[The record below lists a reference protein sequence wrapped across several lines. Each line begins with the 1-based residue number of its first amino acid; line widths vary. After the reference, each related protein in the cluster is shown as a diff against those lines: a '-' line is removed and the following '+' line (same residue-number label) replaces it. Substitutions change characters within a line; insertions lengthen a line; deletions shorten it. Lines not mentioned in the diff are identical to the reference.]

1 MKSITKSIASALA
14 VFLLAITAAI
24 AQVGSQDADHVAL
37 RKLKDDLLTAINNR
51 NLTDVDAMLHKP
63 FLSTVITQESFNET
77 GKLRSWFDDIFSRP
91 LLRLRHFRIQAEA
104 DEMAQIY
111 TGTFAVA
118 RGSTKE
124 RYELAD
130 GRGFDFDGRWT
141 ATAIKENG
149 QWKVLAIH
157 AGTNF
162 LDNPVINA
170 VERNTMTFAA
180 VGALAGVVIGFLLG
194 FFIRRKQAKAA

>member
-1 MKSITKSIASALA
+1 MKSIASAAA
-14 VFLLAITAAI
+14 VFLFAITAAV
-24 AQVGSQDADHVAL
+24 AQVGPQEADHAAL
-37 RKLKDDLLTAINNR
+37 RKLKDDVLTAINNR
-51 NLTDVDAMLHKP
+51 NLAAVDTMLHKP

-77 GKLRSWFDDIFSRP
+77 GKLRGWFDSLFSRP
-91 LLRLRHFRIQAEA
+91 LLRLRHFNIQAEA

-124 RYELAD
+124 RYELAN

-141 ATAIKENG
+141 ATAIKDNG

-170 VERNTMTFAA
+170 IERHTMTVAAIGTFAGA
-180 VGALAGVVIGFLLG
+180 VVGFLLG
-194 FFIRRKQAKAA
+194 FFIRRRRTGTA

>member
-1 MKSITKSIASALA
+1 
-14 VFLLAITAAI
+14 
-24 AQVGSQDADHVAL
+24 
-37 RKLKDDLLTAINNR
+37 
-51 NLTDVDAMLHKP
+51 MLHKP

-77 GKLRSWFDDIFSRP
+77 GKLRGWFDDLFSRP

-141 ATAIKENG
+141 ATAIKTNG

-170 VERNTMTFAA
+170 IERNTMTFAA
-180 VGALAGVVIGFLLG
+180 VSTALGATVGFLLG
-194 FFIRRKQAKAA
+194 FFIRRRQVKAA

>member
-1 MKSITKSIASALA
+1 MNSIASAIA
-14 VFLLAITAAI
+14 VLLLTITAAI
-24 AQVGSQDADHVAL
+24 AQVNPQEADHAAL
-37 RKLKDDLLTAINNR
+37 RKLKDDVTDAINTR
-51 NLTDVDAMLHKP
+51 NLAAVDGMLHKP

-77 GKLRSWFDDIFSRP
+77 GKLRSWFDDLFSRP

-124 RYELAD
+124 RYELVD

-141 ATAIKENG
+141 ATAIKTNG

-170 VERNTMTFAA
+170 IERHTMTLAA
-180 VGALAGVVIGFLLG
+180 ISTAMGVFVGFLLG
-194 FFIRRKQAKAA
+194 FFLRRRQAKAV

>member
-1 MKSITKSIASALA
+1 MKSIASA
-14 VFLLAITAAI
+14 VTIFLLAITAAI
-24 AQVGSQDADHVAL
+24 AQGSPQEADHTAL
-37 RKLKDDLLTAINNR
+37 RKLKDDVLTAINNR
-51 NLTDVDAMLHKP
+51 NMAAVDAMLHKP

-77 GKLRSWFDDIFSRP
+77 AKLRGWFEDLFARP
-91 LLRLRHFRIQAEA
+91 LLRLRHFRIQADA

-141 ATAIKENG
+141 ATAIKDNG
-149 QWKVLAIH
+149 QWKVLALH

-170 VERNTMTFAA
+170 IERNTMTFAA
-180 VGALAGVVIGFLLG
+180 VSTVLGAIVGFLLG
-194 FFIRRKQAKAA
+194 FFIRRRQAKAA

>member
-1 MKSITKSIASALA
+1 ARAHGCGYAAAARFLCALAHRRLRLDRSHALPSSHRSSQRHRHQAGGAAAASATPRNVLNIVFMHWSGPMKSIASAVA

-24 AQVGSQDADHVAL
+24 AQVGPQEADHAAL
-37 RKLKDDLLTAINNR
+37 RKLKDDVLTAINTR
-51 NLTDVDAMLHKP
+51 NLAAVDAMLHKP

-77 GKLRSWFDDIFSRP
+77 GKLRGWFDDLFARP
-91 LLRLRHFRIQAEA
+91 RLRLRHFRIQAEA

-130 GRGFDFDGRWT
+130 GR
-141 ATAIKENG
+141 
-149 QWKVLAIH
+149 
-157 AGTNF
+157 
-162 LDNPVINA
+162 
-170 VERNTMTFAA
+170 
-180 VGALAGVVIGFLLG
+180 
-194 FFIRRKQAKAA
+194 

>member
-1 MKSITKSIASALA
+1 MKSIASAVA
-14 VFLLAITAAI
+14 VLLLTITAAI
-24 AQVGSQDADHVAL
+24 AQVSPQEADHAAL
-37 RKLKDDLLTAINNR
+37 RKLKDDVVNAINTR
-51 NLTDVDAMLHKP
+51 NLAAVDGMLHKP

-77 GKLRSWFDDIFSRP
+77 GKLRSWFDELFSRP

-141 ATAIKENG
+141 ATAIKQNG

-170 VERNTMTFAA
+170 IERNTMTLAA
-180 VGALAGVVIGFLLG
+180 ISTVVGVIVGFLLG
-194 FFIRRKQAKAA
+194 FFLRRRQTA

>member
-1 MKSITKSIASALA
+1 MKSIASA
-14 VFLLAITAAI
+14 VTIFLLAITAAI
-24 AQVGSQDADHVAL
+24 AQGSPQEADHTAL
-37 RKLKDDLLTAINNR
+37 RKLKDDVLTAINNR
-51 NLTDVDAMLHKP
+51 NMAAVDAMLHKP

-77 GKLRSWFDDIFSRP
+77 AKLRGWFEDLFARP
-91 LLRLRHFRIQAEA
+91 LLRLRHFLIQADA

-141 ATAIKENG
+141 ATAIKDNG
-149 QWKVLAIH
+149 QWKVLALH
-157 AGTNF
+157 SGANS

-170 VERNTMTFAA
+170 IERNTMTFAA
-180 VGALAGVVIGFLLG
+180 VSTVLGAIVGFLLG
-194 FFIRRKQAKAA
+194 FFIRRRQAKAA

>member
-1 MKSITKSIASALA
+1 MKSIASAVA
-14 VFLLAITAAI
+14 VILLAITAAI
-24 AQVGSQDADHVAL
+24 AQVNPPEADHAAL
-37 RKLKDDLLTAINNR
+37 RKLKDDVINAINTR
-51 NLTDVDAMLHKP
+51 NLAAVDGMLHKP

-77 GKLRSWFDDIFSRP
+77 GKLRSWFDDLFSRP

-141 ATAIKENG
+141 ATAIKTDG
-149 QWKVLAIH
+149 QWKVLAVH

-170 VERNTMTFAA
+170 IERHTMTLAA
-180 VGALAGVVIGFLLG
+180 ISTAMGVFVGFLLG
-194 FFIRRKQAKAA
+194 FFLRRRQAKAA

>member
-1 MKSITKSIASALA
+1 MKSIASAVAL
-14 VFLLAITAAI
+14 FLLTITAAI
-24 AQVGSQDADHVAL
+24 AQGAQEADHAAL
-37 RKLKDDLLTAINNR
+37 RKLKDDVITAINNR
-51 NLTDVDAMLHKP
+51 NLAAVDGMLHKP

-77 GKLRSWFDDIFSRP
+77 GKLRGWFDDLFSRP

-124 RYELAD
+124 RYELGD

-141 ATAIKENG
+141 ATAIKDNG
-149 QWKVLAIH
+149 RWKVLAIH
-157 AGTNF
+157 AGINF

-170 VERNTMTFAA
+170 IERNTMTFAA
-180 VGALAGVVIGFLLG
+180 VSTVLGAIVGFLLG
-194 FFIRRKQAKAA
+194 FFIRRRPAKAA

>member
-1 MKSITKSIASALA
+1 MKSIASAVA
-14 VFLLAITAAI
+14 VFLLAITAAT
-24 AQVGSQDADHVAL
+24 AQVNPPEADHAAL
-37 RKLKDDLLTAINNR
+37 RKLKDDVVLAINNR
-51 NLTDVDAMLHKP
+51 NLAAVDAMLHKP
-63 FLSTVITQESFNET
+63 FLSTVITQESFNDT
-77 GKLRSWFDDIFSRP
+77 GKLRGWFDDLFSRP

-104 DEMAQIY
+104 DELAQIY

-141 ATAIKENG
+141 AIAIKQNG

-170 VERNTMTFAA
+170 IERNTMTFATIST
-180 VGALAGVVIGFLLG
+180 VMGAIIGFLLG
-194 FFIRRKQAKAA
+194 FFLRRRQSKTA

>member
-1 MKSITKSIASALA
+1 MKSIASAVA
-14 VFLLAITAAI
+14 IFLLAITAAI
-24 AQVGSQDADHVAL
+24 AQVNPQEADHAAL
-37 RKLKDDLLTAINNR
+37 RKLKDDVTNAINTR
-51 NLTDVDAMLHKP
+51 NLAAVDGMLHKP

-77 GKLRSWFDDIFSRP
+77 GKLRSWFDDLFSRP

-141 ATAIKENG
+141 ATAIKTNG

-170 VERNTMTFAA
+170 IERHTMTLAA
-180 VGALAGVVIGFLLG
+180 VSTAMGVFVGFLLG
-194 FFIRRKQAKAA
+194 FFLRRRQAKAA

>member
-1 MKSITKSIASALA
+1 MKSISSAVALLLLSITIA
-14 VFLLAITAAI
+14 V
-24 AQVGSQDADHVAL
+24 AQEGPQAADHAAL
-37 RKLKDDLLTAINNR
+37 RKLKDDVITAINNR
-51 NLTDVDAMLHKP
+51 NLADMDAMLHKP

-77 GKLRSWFDDIFSRP
+77 GKLRGWFEDLFSRP

-111 TGTFAVA
+111 TGTLAVA

-141 ATAIKENG
+141 ATAIKDNG
-149 QWKVLAIH
+149 QWKVLTLH

-170 VERNTMTFAA
+170 IERSVLTFAA
-180 VGALAGVVIGFLLG
+180 VGAIGGVIVGFLLG
-194 FFIRRKQAKAA
+194 FFIRRGRAKAA

>member
-1 MKSITKSIASALA
+1 MKLIASAVA
-14 VFLLAITAAI
+14 VFLLATTAAV
-24 AQVGSQDADHVAL
+24 AQGGPQEADHAAL
-37 RKLKDDLLTAINNR
+37 RKLKDDVLTAINNR
-51 NLTDVDAMLHKP
+51 NLAAMDAMLHKP

-77 GKLRSWFDDIFSRP
+77 GKLRGWFDDLFSRP

-141 ATAIKENG
+141 ATAIKDNG

-170 VERNTMTFAA
+170 IERHTMTFAA
-180 VGALAGVVIGFLLG
+180 VSTVLGAIVGFLLG
-194 FFIRRKQAKAA
+194 FFVRRRQTRAV

>member
-1 MKSITKSIASALA
+1 MKSIASAVA
-14 VFLLAITAAI
+14 VLLLAITAAI
-24 AQVGSQDADHVAL
+24 AQVNPPEADHAAL
-37 RKLKDDLLTAINNR
+37 RKLKDDVIDAINTR
-51 NLTDVDAMLHKP
+51 NLAAVDGMLHKP
-63 FLSTVITQESFNET
+63 FLSTVVTQESFNET
-77 GKLRSWFDDIFSRP
+77 GKLRSWFDDLFSRP

-141 ATAIKENG
+141 ATAIKTNG
-149 QWKVLAIH
+149 QWRVLAIH

-170 VERNTMTFAA
+170 IERNTMTLAA
-180 VGALAGVVIGFLLG
+180 VSTVVGIIVGFLLG
-194 FFIRRKQAKAA
+194 FFIRRRHTKAA

>member
-1 MKSITKSIASALA
+1 MKSIASAVA
-14 VFLLAITAAI
+14 VLLLTITAAI
-24 AQVGSQDADHVAL
+24 AQVNPQEADHTAL
-37 RKLKDDLLTAINNR
+37 RKLKDDVINAINTR
-51 NLTDVDAMLHKP
+51 NLAAVDGMLHKP

-77 GKLRSWFDDIFSRP
+77 GKLRSWFDDLFSRA
-91 LLRLRHFRIQAEA
+91 LLRLRHFQIQAEA

-141 ATAIKENG
+141 ATAIKTSG

-170 VERNTMTFAA
+170 IERHTMTLAA
-180 VGALAGVVIGFLLG
+180 ISTAMGVFVGFLLG
-194 FFIRRKQAKAA
+194 FFLRRRQAKGA

>member
-1 MKSITKSIASALA
+1 MKSIASAVAL
-14 VFLLAITAAI
+14 FLLTITAAI
-24 AQVGSQDADHVAL
+24 AQGGPQEADHAAL
-37 RKLKDDLLTAINNR
+37 RKLKDDVLTAINNR
-51 NLTDVDAMLHKP
+51 NLAAVDAMLHKP

-77 GKLRSWFDDIFSRP
+77 GKLRGWFDDLFSRP

-124 RYELAD
+124 RYELGD

-141 ATAIKENG
+141 ATAIKDNG
-149 QWKVLAIH
+149 QWKVARDPRRYQLSGQSGDQRHRAKYH
-157 AGTNF
+157 DVRGSQH
-162 LDNPVINA
+162 
-170 VERNTMTFAA
+170 R
-180 VGALAGVVIGFLLG
+180 LG
-194 FFIRRKQAKAA
+194 RDCWFPARIFFIRRRQVKAA

>member
-1 MKSITKSIASALA
+1 MKSITSAVAVLLLTIA
-14 VFLLAITAAI
+14 AAI
-24 AQVGSQDADHVAL
+24 AQVNPQEADHAAL
-37 RKLKDDLLTAINNR
+37 RKLKDDVTDAINTR
-51 NLTDVDAMLHKP
+51 NLAAVDGMLHKP

-77 GKLRSWFDDIFSRP
+77 GKLRSWFDDLFARA

-141 ATAIKENG
+141 ATAIKTNG

-157 AGTNF
+157 AGANF

-170 VERNTMTFAA
+170 IERNTMTLAA
-180 VGALAGVVIGFLLG
+180 VSTVVGVIVGFLLG
-194 FFIRRKQAKAA
+194 FFLRRRQTKAA

>member
-1 MKSITKSIASALA
+1 MNSIASAIA
-14 VFLLAITAAI
+14 VLLLTITAAI
-24 AQVGSQDADHVAL
+24 AQVNPQEADHAAL
-37 RKLKDDLLTAINNR
+37 RKLKDDVTNAINTR
-51 NLTDVDAMLHKP
+51 NLAAVDGMLHKP

-77 GKLRSWFDDIFSRP
+77 GKLRSWFDDLFSRP
-91 LLRLRHFRIQAEA
+91 LLRLRHFRIEAEA

-141 ATAIKENG
+141 ATAIKTNG

-170 VERNTMTFAA
+170 IERHTMTLAA
-180 VGALAGVVIGFLLG
+180 ISTAMGVFVGFLLG
-194 FFIRRKQAKAA
+194 FFLRRRQAKAV

>member
-1 MKSITKSIASALA
+1 MKSISSAVALLLLSITIA
-14 VFLLAITAAI
+14 V
-24 AQVGSQDADHVAL
+24 AQEGPQAADHAAL
-37 RKLKDDLLTAINNR
+37 RKLKDDVINAINTR
-51 NLTDVDAMLHKP
+51 NLAAMDAMLHKP
-63 FLSTVITQESFNET
+63 FLSTVITQESFSET
-77 GKLRSWFDDIFSRP
+77 GKLRGWFEDLFSRP

-104 DEMAQIY
+104 DEMAQIH
-111 TGTFAVA
+111 TGTLAVA

-141 ATAIKENG
+141 ATAIKDNG
-149 QWKVLAIH
+149 QWKVLTLH

-170 VERNTMTFAA
+170 IERSVLTFAA
-180 VGALAGVVIGFLLG
+180 IAAVGGAIVGFLLG
-194 FFIRRKQAKAA
+194 FFIRRGRAKAA

>member
-1 MKSITKSIASALA
+1 MKSIASAVA
-14 VFLLAITAAI
+14 VFLLAITAAV
-24 AQVGSQDADHVAL
+24 AQVDPQEANHAAL
-37 RKLKDDLLTAINNR
+37 RKLKDDVLTAINNR
-51 NLTDVDAMLHKP
+51 NLAAVDTMLHKP

-77 GKLRSWFDDIFSRP
+77 GKLRGWFDSLFSRP
-91 LLRLRHFRIQAEA
+91 LLRLRHFNIQAEA

-118 RGSTKE
+118 RGPTKE

-130 GRGFDFDGRWT
+130 GRGFDFNGRWT
-141 ATAIKENG
+141 ATAIRDNG

-170 VERNTMTFAA
+170 IERHTMTVAA
-180 VGALAGVVIGFLLG
+180 IGTLAGAAIGFLLG
-194 FFIRRKQAKAA
+194 FFVRHRQTRPA

>member
-1 MKSITKSIASALA
+1 MNSIASAIA
-14 VFLLAITAAI
+14 VLLLTITAAI
-24 AQVGSQDADHVAL
+24 AQVNPQEADHAAL
-37 RKLKDDLLTAINNR
+37 RKLKDDVTNAINTR
-51 NLTDVDAMLHKP
+51 NLAAVDGMLHKP

-77 GKLRSWFDDIFSRP
+77 GKLRSWFDDLFSRP
-91 LLRLRHFRIQAEA
+91 LLRLRHFRIEAEA

-141 ATAIKENG
+141 ATAIKTNG

-170 VERNTMTFAA
+170 IERHTMTLAA
-180 VGALAGVVIGFLLG
+180 ISTAMGVFVGFLFG
-194 FFIRRKQAKAA
+194 FFLRRRQAKAA

>member
-1 MKSITKSIASALA
+1 MKSIASAVA
-14 VFLLAITAAI
+14 VLLLTITAAI
-24 AQVGSQDADHVAL
+24 AQGGPQEADHAAL
-37 RKLKDDLLTAINNR
+37 RKLKDDVINAVNTR
-51 NLTDVDAMLHKP
+51 NLAAVDGMLHKP

-77 GKLRSWFDDIFSRP
+77 GKLRGWFDDLFSRP

-141 ATAIKENG
+141 ATAIKANG

-162 LDNPVINA
+162 LDNPVINTI
-170 VERNTMTFAA
+170 ERNTMTLAA
-180 VGALAGVVIGFLLG
+180 ISTVVGVIVGFLLG
-194 FFIRRKQAKAA
+194 FFLRRRQTKAA

>member
-1 MKSITKSIASALA
+1 MKSIASVIA
-14 VFLLAITAAI
+14 VLLISITAAN
-24 AQVGSQDADHVAL
+24 AQGDPQAADHAAL
-37 RKLKDDLLTAINNR
+37 RKLKDDVVLAINNR
-51 NLTDVDAMLHKP
+51 NLAAVDAMLHKP

-77 GKLRSWFDDIFSRP
+77 GKLRGWFDDLFSRP
-91 LLRLRHFRIQAEA
+91 LLRLRHFNIQAEA

-141 ATAIKENG
+141 ATAIKQNG

-170 VERNTMTFAA
+170 IERNTMMF
-180 VGALAGVVIGFLLG
+180 AGVSTVLGAIVGFLLG
-194 FFIRRKQAKAA
+194 FFLRRRQVKAA

>member
-1 MKSITKSIASALA
+1 MKSIASAVA
-14 VFLLAITAAI
+14 VLLLTITTAT
-24 AQVGSQDADHVAL
+24 AQVNQQEADHAAL
-37 RKLKDDLLTAINNR
+37 RKLKDDVLTAINNR
-51 NLTDVDAMLHKP
+51 NLAAVDSMLHKP

-77 GKLRSWFDDIFSRP
+77 GKLRGWFDDLFSRP

-141 ATAIKENG
+141 ATAIKDNG

-162 LDNPVINA
+162 LDNPVTNA
-170 VERNTMTFAA
+170 IERNTMTFAG
-180 VGALAGVVIGFLLG
+180 VGAIVGAIAGFLFG
-194 FFIRRKQAKAA
+194 FFIRRRQPRAA